1 MNVLFDRDD
10 QELLSQRRGHQRIR
24 EGALARSVTAIPSR
38 RKLLRQ
44 CIASV
49 LKFVNTVGDEGEEER
64 GDWKYGDD
72 GQRFN

>member
-1 MNVLFDRDD
+1 MNELFGRDD

-24 EGALARSVTAIPSR
+24 EGALARSVTALFPLGG
-38 RKLLRQ
+38 KK